1 MAKILGLAE
10 KISERTE
17 NLTFP
22 GGRKVPLPDNDFI
35 ETFDKPGQKILIL
48 GDSLTLDFFPPMLLQ
63 HVGSVIW
70 VHHEYCGF
78 DWRVIDELRPDE
90 VWWMPGERI
99 FLCQHQPIGFPQ
111 ATKGVGEEKAPRGL
125 GRPADALEDRT
136 TVRQ

>member
-1 MAKILGLAE
+1 M
-10 KISERTE
+10 
-17 NLTFP
+17 
-22 GGRKVPLPDNDFI
+22 LPDNDFI
-35 ETFDKPGQKILIL
+35 QTFDKPGPKILIF

-78 DWRVIDELRPDE
+78 DWRVIDEIRPDE

-99 FLCQHQPIGFPQ
+99 FLCQHSPIGFPQ
-111 ATKGVGEEKAPRGL
+111 ATKGAGEEKAPLGL
-125 GRPADALEDRT
+125 GRPVDAFEDRA